1 MKKPDPTVHDVQ
13 NLYTCLSSLFQND
26 PSLFSGKRVK
36 QLLQKMVDVRY
47 SKFEELFSSEPKDLT
62 VFTKI

>member
-1 MKKPDPTVHDVQ
+1 MHDVQ

-26 PSLFSGKRVK
+26 PSLFSKEELNEAIAK
-36 QLLQKMVDVRY
+36 KMVDVRY

-62 VFTKI
+62 VFNQI